1 MIYIVANFKLERSCV
16 WFVYNSNKALDFW
29 LTHLCGNKL
38 LMLQHYNSAA
48 FLLLSGSA
56 VTAHRLFMDLATTI
70 QPLAELTFNLEY
82 DYELRR
88 LERLRRRQQ
97 QSITDSTG
105 STEHPHHHSHPNH
118 HQSHHQR
125 YYKQQISLETVRR
138 PSSLLSRDVS
148 NVELS
153 QTLRG
158 VFSRLGNR
166 ASQSLVLARNALQNT
181 SSLATV
187 SRPRF
192 VFYRRSVL

>member
-1 MIYIVANFKLERSCV
+1 
-16 WFVYNSNKALDFW
+16 LDFW

-56 VTAHRLFMDLATTI
+56 VTAHRLFMDLVTAI
-70 QPLAELTFNLEY
+70 QPLAQLGFSLEY

-105 STEHPHHHSHPNH
+105 SAENNNYQQQH
-118 HQSHHQR
+118 HQQRKFRHQV
-125 YYKQQISLETVRR
+125 SLETVRR
-138 PSSLLSRDVS
+138 PSTLLSRDAS

-181 SSLATV
+181 SSSATV

-192 VFYRRSVL
+192 VFLFLLLN